1 MSDAEYR
8 PAFSYESGV
17 VSARLAHGERALLRD
32 IRFSLPA
39 GAQMAL
45 IGETGSG
52 KTMLALSIF
61 GLLPENVRMQGG
73 SVCLD
78 GQALCGAKALARLRG
93 TKLVYIP
100 QSGSEAL
107 NPTRTVGRQL
117 CDSLRRLS
125 VKGAQLRT
133 LAMEK
138 LCLAG
143 FDAPETLLDK
153 YPFQLSGGMA
163 QRVTIALAA
172 CSEARLLIA
181 DEPTNGLDEAGRERF
196 FSLLDT
202 LFPQAVKL
210 IITHDM
216 SVAAMCG
223 SALVLCGGRMLEYGP
238 SETLLT
244 QPRHPYTRA
253 LLAAQLQ
260 NGMQPAPVLRDGAS
274 ACPFYSKC
282 PRADALCQTQP
293 LHRRTDGNTE
303 WWCAHA

>member
-1 MSDAEYR
+1 
-8 PAFSYESGV
+8 
-17 VSARLAHGERALLRD
+17 
-32 IRFSLPA
+32 
-39 GAQMAL
+39 
-45 IGETGSG
+45 
-52 KTMLALSIF
+52 MLALSIF

-73 SVCLD
+73 SVRLD

-107 NPTRTVGRQL
+107 DPTRTVGRQL
-117 CDSLRRLS
+117 CDSLRRLG

-238 SETLLT
+238 SETLLM

-260 NGMQPAPVLRDGAS
+260 NGMQPSPVLRDGAS

-282 PRADALCQTQP
+282 PRADALCRTRP
-293 LHRRTDGNTE
+293 LLRRTDGNTE

>member
-17 VSARLAHGERALLRD
+17 VSARLAHGERTLLRD
-32 IRFSLPA
+32 IRFSLPS

-73 SVCLD
+73 SVRLD
-78 GQALCGAKALARLRG
+78 AQALCGAKALARLRG

-107 NPTRTVGRQL
+107 DPTRTVGRQL
-117 CDSLRRLS
+117 YDSLRRLG

-216 SVAAMCG
+216 SVAALCG

>member
-17 VSARLAHGERALLRD
+17 VSARLAHGERTLLRD
-32 IRFSLPA
+32 IRFSLPS

-61 GLLPENVRMQGG
+61 GLLPENVRMRGG
-73 SVCLD
+73 SILLD
-78 GQALCGAKALARLRG
+78 GQALCGAKSLACLRG

-107 NPTRTVGRQL
+107 DPTRTVGCQL
-117 CDSLRRLS
+117 YDSLRRLG
-125 VKGAQLRT
+125 VKGAQLRA
-133 LAMEK
+133 LAAEK
-138 LCLAG
+138 LRLAG
-143 FDAPETLLDK
+143 FDAPETLLEK

-181 DEPTNGLDEAGRERF
+181 DEPTNGLDAAGRERF
-196 FSLLDT
+196 FTMLDT

-260 NGMQPAPVLRDGAS
+260 NGMQPSPLLREGVS
-274 ACPFYSKC
+274 VCPFYARC
-282 PRADALCQTQP
+282 PEADAVCRSGALRE
-293 LHRRTDGNTE
+293 HTDGNTK
-303 WWCAHA
+303 WWCCHD

>member
-17 VSARLAHGERALLRD
+17 VSARLAHGERTLLRD
-32 IRFSLPA
+32 IRFSLPS

-73 SVCLD
+73 SVRLD

-107 NPTRTVGRQL
+107 DPTRTVGRQL
-117 CDSLRRLS
+117 CDSLRRLG

-138 LCLAG
+138 LWINTRSSS
-143 FDAPETLLDK
+143 P
-153 YPFQLSGGMA
+153 
-163 QRVTIALAA
+163 AA
-172 CSEARLLIA
+172 W
-181 DEPTNGLDEAGRERF
+181 P
-196 FSLLDT
+196 
-202 LFPQAVKL
+202 
-210 IITHDM
+210 
-216 SVAAMCG
+216 
-223 SALVLCGGRMLEYGP
+223 SA
-238 SETLLT
+238 
-244 QPRHPYTRA
+244 
-253 LLAAQLQ
+253 
-260 NGMQPAPVLRDGAS
+260 
-274 ACPFYSKC
+274 
-282 PRADALCQTQP
+282 
-293 LHRRTDGNTE
+293 
-303 WWCAHA
+303 